1 MSNLTPEQRACMLRA
16 LRQIRDDK
24 KSELERM
31 RILNRPSELLRQDEL
46 AAEVQ
51 CIEEGVEWLWR
62 SPP

>member
-1 MSNLTPEQRACMLRA
+1 MLRA